1 MTNEV
6 IDKLIGAL
14 RLFAKERDW
23 DQFHSPKNL
32 ASALCV
38 EAAELLEQFQWLT
51 EAESK
56 APSAE
61 QRKAIGEEMADVFLF
76 LLRLSDKLEI
86 DVVQESWLKL
96 ELNAKRYP
104 VEKARGK
111 STKYTKL

>member
-1 MTNEV
+1 MTNEA

-51 EAESK
+51 ETESK
-56 APSAE
+56 EPSAD

-76 LLRLSDKLEI
+76 LLRLADKLEI
-86 DVVQESWLKL
+86 DVVQESWRKL